1 MQEIGNVLG
10 SFADEALEFD
20 ATTYVTKDDVF
31 RCYKHWA
38 IKKNIPVGTD
48 LAFKRRFLASTQEHR
63 ITVDVIRDNGE
74 RIHIYRGVKLNAKA
88 KKYIESISNF
98 EQEIF

>member
-1 MQEIGNVLG
+1 MVIQL
-10 SFADEALEFD
+10 
-20 ATTYVTKDDVF
+20 
-31 RCYKHWA
+31 KHWA

-63 ITVDVIRDNGE
+63 ITVDVIRENGE

-88 KKYIESISNF
+88 QKYIESISNF